1 MSQKDLFGSDSKRLK
16 RIEVVEKDKRVKGS
30 TKPAKLLPS
39 IGLGILGTGESV
51 DKVPYVSEKDFKAGA
66 QFLGF
71 VLSITE
77 VSALIS
83 CPNGFIATLAKE
95 EVSDVVYNLLRSTNE
110 DSDEVC
116 RHFLNTLIL
125 PTKTNLFL
133 HRILF
138 LLIV

>member
-1 MSQKDLFGSDSKRLK
+1 MFGSENKRGK
-16 RIEVVEKDKRVKGS
+16 RIEVVQKDKRNKSGS
-30 TKPAKLLPS
+30 KPAKLLPS
-39 IGLGILGTGESV
+39 IGLGIVGTGENV

-95 EVSDVVYNLLRSTNE
+95 EVSDVVYHSLRSMNE
-110 DSDEVC
+110 DEVC
-116 RHFLNTLIL
+116 H
-125 PTKTNLFL
+125 
-133 HRILF
+133 
-138 LLIV
+138 